1 MVVNCNIPRHLTSQ
15 DTADLFTVDR
25 WRGAAAAYRYRLC
38 VHGAPFATDGRL
50 TAGARRSHIKVEQMP
65 APKAEAE
72 GLFKNKDR
80 VRVDGKQV
88 VHLKSGRSVPLA
100 EGATV
105 PRLQGITVLKG
116 ITELAGEVIDFANM
130 ADPPVPGV
138 RIINVHAAVSFAEAL
153 ETLTKLPTGKDET
166 SRAQREKLF
175 QSFDGNGNGQ
185 LSLAEV
191 DAGIIKALRLE
202 SLFAAKPAIM
212 RAFQVAKGSKPSK
225 TAAGND
231 TVGRGEEFRLLL
243 LYLARYFEL
252 FGLFQKLNTSGGDKG
267 DKYLEIDEVEAAL
280 PELRRWGVEVEDPR
294 AVLSAMDADGS
305 GRVGFDEFAHW
316 ALTKRLQQEGV
327 PLPACELP
335 AGAMPNLAST
345 NVRAAAAA
353 EAARAAAAASAPTP
367 PPSWCTLSSS
377 APMTARLAQ
386 AAAEDEAA
394 AVAAGRRIL
403 APRGPGVRAKVVPT
417 GVRVVSST
425 APSAAPPPPRRTPA
439 SSAAPPP
446 SEGAKGQ
453 GPFRPTQSH
462 QRVLFLLEQTV
473 GSLESARRR
482 LLGEIAPEIAPELAA
497 DADADANV
505 DGDATV
511 GEGEGEC
518 ALEESAPRA
527 IATMQK
533 AVTRMHDV
541 GQLRITLRSG
551 EGLNDAP
558 NGDAAD
564 PYVVISVDER
574 EVTSEE
580 AGWHEEGERFTW
592 DEEFL
597 FDGGTLG
604 ALLEHGVQ
612 LDVFHNAGE
621 DEDDEP
627 LGSCSL
633 EPLDALVA
641 NGRVTVRR
649 PLDTN
654 GTLEVE
660 LVWES
665 EDPKG
670 AVAGAAAPATTRA
683 RTGGGTPASPGAA
696 ASASAAVLAR
706 SASARPSRLEA
717 VRELLRIAEKLC
729 TTCEETLDR
738 LPGGRRGGGG
748 AAHGA
753 SRVSVCS
760 SRASSAGR
768 STARVPEVFKPP
780 STFGD
785 RYTPD
790 ALSWRIDV
798 CRMHVLTT
806 ASPPLPTGTHPTP
819 SAGGSMQSVI
829 PMRIGRRCCARST
842 RQGS

>member
-1 MVVNCNIPRHLTSQ
+1 
-15 DTADLFTVDR
+15 
-25 WRGAAAAYRYRLC
+25 
-38 VHGAPFATDGRL
+38 
-50 TAGARRSHIKVEQMP
+50 MP
-65 APKAEAE
+65 APKAVE

-80 VRVDGKQV
+80 VRVDGTQV

-130 ADPPVPGV
+130 AEPPVPGV

-212 RAFQVAKGSKPSK
+212 RAFQVAKGSKKSK
-225 TAAGND
+225 TVAGND

-252 FGLFQKLNTSGGDKG
+252 FGLFQKLNTSGGDTG

-280 PELRRWGVEVEDPR
+280 PELRRWGVEVDDAR

-316 ALTKRLQQEGV
+316 ALTKRLQQDGV

-335 AGAMPNLAST
+335 AGAIPNLASS

-353 EAARAAAAASAPTP
+353 EAARAAAAALAPTP

-417 GVRVVSST
+417 GTRTSVVSST
-425 APSAAPPPPRRTPA
+425 APSAAPPSPRRTPA

-482 LLGEIAPEIAPELAA
+482 LLGETTAELAA
-497 DADADANV
+497 DVDADANV
-505 DGDATV
+505 GGGATV

-518 ALEESAPRA
+518 APEESAPSS

-551 EGLNDAP
+551 EGLDDAP

-580 AGWHEEGERFTW
+580 AEWHEEGERFTW

-641 NGRVTVRR
+641 NGRVTLRH

-670 AVAGAAAPATTRA
+670 ADAPAAGSTAAPATTRA
-683 RTGGGTPASPGAA
+683 RTGGSTPSSPGAA
-696 ASASAAVLAR
+696 ASASVAVLAR

-729 TTCEETLDR
+729 ATCEETLDR
-738 LPGGRRGGGG
+738 LPGGRRGGSGG

-753 SRVSVCS
+753 SRASVCS

-806 ASPPLPTGTHPTP
+806 APPPLPTGTHPTP

-829 PMRIGRRCCARST
+829 PMHIGRRCCARST
-842 RQGS
+842 RQGG